1 MADNF
6 VWYEL
11 CTRDL
16 DAAQDFY
23 GKVIGWTAAP
33 FGPESGNDYRIWSMG
48 SAGVG
53 GLMPLPD
60 GMPQSFWI
68 GYIGVP
74 DCDAAVEK
82 AQSAGAAVH
91 RIIDMPEV
99 GKIAL
104 LGDPQGVGYAM
115 IQGYSDRKSEA
126 FDQSRSGHGNW
137 HELHS
142 SDAPAA
148 FDYYAGQYGW
158 TRGQTMPMGP
168 AGDYQLFQVEGVDVG
183 GIMPVQNGRPPNWL
197 YYFGVDDVEDAA
209 ERIRTHGGT
218 VLNGPHEVP
227 GGAWIVQ
234 FADPQGA
241 VAAVVGPRNAGEGG

>member
-1 MADNF
+1 MTDNF

-33 FGPESGNDYRIWSMG
+33 FGADGGSDYRIWSMD

-60 GMPQSFWI
+60 GMPQSFWS
-68 GYIGVP
+68 GYVGVA
-74 DCDAAVEK
+74 DCDAAIER
-82 AQSAGAAVH
+82 ARSAGATIH
-91 RIIDMPEV
+91 RVMDLPDV

-104 LGDPQGVGYAM
+104 IADPQGVGYAM
-115 IQGYSDRKSEA
+115 IQGYSARRSEA
-126 FDQSRSGHGNW
+126 FDPAKPGHGNW

-142 SDAPAA
+142 PDAPAA
-148 FDYYAGQYGW
+148 FDYYARQHGW

-168 AGDYQLFQVEGVDVG
+168 MGDYQLFQADGVDVG
-183 GIMPVQNGRPPNWL
+183 GMMPVQSGGQPTWL
-197 YYFGVDDVEDAA
+197 YYFGVPGVEEAV
-209 ERIRTHGGT
+209 ERITGHGGS
-218 VLNGPHEVP
+218 VINGPHEVP
-227 GGAWIVQ
+227 GGAWIAQ

-241 VAAVVGPRNAGEGG
+241 VAAVVGPRSSGGDQ